1 MQLWLTEKIDEKVD
15 LTLSP
20 VRFEADVFPLP
31 NFFKEQTQ

>member
-1 MQLWLTEKIDEKVD
+1 MQLWLTEKIDEKVG

-20 VRFEADVFPLP
+20 VRFEAHVFQLP